1 MLHYVQHHTRTEW
14 TAKIAK
20 MLCYSSHSKE
30 YRDFVTGIL
39 QQCECDA
46 DAFDLL
52 MKEGRWDE
60 LIVHLERL
68 QQTLTL
74 SLPSLICDIHIDEAI
89 RQANIIEALKAA
101 IAHYHRA

>member
-1 MLHYVQHHTRTEW
+1 MHHTRNEW
-14 TAKIAK
+14 AVKIAK
-20 MLCYSSHSKE
+20 MRCHGSHSKE

-39 QQCECDA
+39 QQCECDT

-52 MKEGRWDE
+52 MREGRWDE
-60 LIVHLERL
+60 LIMHLERL

-74 SLPSLICDIHIDEAI
+74 SLPSLVCDLQINEAV

-101 IAHYHRA
+101 IAHHQT